1 MCPNHFKTSVP
12 TPPASPLMG
21 AITKPHT
28 RQSLKR
34 EFITDLISQD
44 KWLPEY
50 TLHPGSPGKRGPWR
64 ITSLQGVGMSTQS
77 HRQPITTY
85 LWPRHVHVLDNDLF
99 IST

>member
-44 KWLPEY
+44 KWLPKY
-50 TLHPGSPGKRGPWR
+50 TLHPGSPGKREALEDHLFARSGDEHPK
-64 ITSLQGVGMSTQS
+64 SLSAHNYIPLAKTCPPLGQ
-77 HRQPITTY
+77 
-85 LWPRHVHVLDNDLF
+85 
-99 IST
+99 